1 MGWDVPSSY
10 RLIGATKLLAV
21 LVAIGLIQHFDM
33 IIQALRFDL
42 LSMVPMSITVLVLI
56 SGILACIGLFRGKKW
71 GFIPLYF
78 YIPAVTLFL
87 QVSLIPFIPNIFP
100 VKHHDIAIMVIN
112 GLVLLYSVSLLL
124 RRMETNY
131 IKEY

>member
-21 LVAIGLIQHFDM
+21 LVVIGLIQHFDM
-33 IIQALRFDL
+33 IIKALRFDL

-78 YIPAVTLFL
+78 YIPAATLFL

-112 GLVLLYSVSLLL
+112 SLVLLYSVSLLL

>member
-21 LVAIGLIQHFDM
+21 LVVIGLIQHFDM
-33 IIQALRFDL
+33 IIQVLRIDL
-42 LSMVPMSITVLVLI
+42 LSMVPMSVTILVLI

-78 YIPAVTLFL
+78 YIPAATLFL

-100 VKHHDIAIMVIN
+100 VKHHDIVIMVIN

>member
-1 MGWDVPSSY
+1 MGLDIPSNY

-21 LVAIGLIQHFDM
+21 FVVIGLIQH
-33 IIQALRFDL
+33 IETLVHALRYDL
-42 LSMVPMSITVLVLI
+42 LGMVPVIVTLLVLI
-56 SGILACIGLFRGKKW
+56 SGVVACVGLLRGQKW

-87 QVSLIPFIPNIFP
+87 QFSLIPFIPNVFP
-100 VKHHDIAIMVIN
+100 AKYHDIAIMVIN
-112 GLVLLYSVSLLL
+112 GLVLLYSVLLLL

-131 IKEY
+131 IQEY

>member
-1 MGWDVPSSY
+1 MGLDFPKSY
-10 RLIGATKLLAV
+10 CLIGATKLLAV
-21 LVAIGLIQHFDM
+21 LVIIGLIQHVEM
-33 IIQALRFDL
+33 IIHIFKFDIL
-42 LSMVPMSITVLVLI
+42 TTVPVSVTILVLS

-87 QVSLIPFIPNIFP
+87 QVSLIPFIPDLFP
-100 VKHHDIAIMVIN
+100 VKYHDIVIMVIN
-112 GLVLLYSVSLLL
+112 GLVLLYSVLLLL
-124 RRMETNY
+124 RRMESNY

>member
-1 MGWDVPSSY
+1 MGLDIPSSY

-21 LVAIGLIQHFDM
+21 LVIIGLMQHFEM
-33 IIQALRFDL
+33 IIHALRFDV
-42 LSMVPMSITVLVLI
+42 LSMIPMSITILVLI

-78 YIPAVTLFL
+78 YIPAATLFL
-87 QVSLIPFIPNIFP
+87 QVSLIPFIPNVFP
-100 VKHHDIAIMVIN
+100 VKYHDIVIIVIN